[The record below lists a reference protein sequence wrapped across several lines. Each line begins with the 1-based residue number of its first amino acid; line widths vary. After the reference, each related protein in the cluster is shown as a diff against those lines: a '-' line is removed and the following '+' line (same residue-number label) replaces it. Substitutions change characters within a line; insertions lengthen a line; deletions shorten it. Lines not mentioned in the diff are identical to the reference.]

1 MTQVKPRCLIQIKDS
16 CVGSAG
22 PLSALENSAG
32 STIGLR
38 ASRVRK
44 TAVPFHHL
52 PNRSGDAPMR
62 QPIIAAVALAF
73 AAWGGVAHAAT
84 GDEVIAAQKCNK
96 CHTAKTTKKGPAFAD
111 VAAKYKG
118 NATASATLFKGLK
131 AGGKM
136 GDEDDHKK
144 LEVSD
149 DEIRAVV
156 AVVLA
161 AK

>member
-1 MTQVKPRCLIQIKDS
+1 MK
-16 CVGSAG
+16 
-22 PLSALENSAG
+22 
-32 STIGLR
+32 
-38 ASRVRK
+38 
-44 TAVPFHHL
+44 L
-52 PNRSGDAPMR
+52 P
-62 QPIIAAVALAF
+62 IAF
-73 AAWGGVAHAAT
+73 AAALVFTAWGGVAQAAT

-96 CHTAKTTKKGPAFAD
+96 CHTAKTTKKGPSFAD

-118 NATASATLFKGLK
+118 NATASASLFKGLK

-136 GDEDDHKK
+136 GEEDDHKK

-161 AK
+161 SK

>member
-1 MTQVKPRCLIQIKDS
+1 MRTPI
-16 CVGSAG
+16 
-22 PLSALENSAG
+22 ALA
-32 STIGLR
+32 L
-38 ASRVRK
+38 
-44 TAVPFHHL
+44 
-52 PNRSGDAPMR
+52 
-62 QPIIAAVALAF
+62 ALAF
-73 AAWGGVAHAAT
+73 TASGGVAQAAT
-84 GDEVIAAQKCNK
+84 GEEVMTAQKCNK
-96 CHTAKTTKKGPAFAD
+96 CHTAKTTKKGPSFAD

-118 NATASATLFKGLK
+118 KPDAAATLFKGLK

>member
-1 MTQVKPRCLIQIKDS
+1 MKLRIAFLPVLALIALH
-16 CVGSAG
+16 GS
-22 PLSALENSAG
+22 S
-32 STIGLR
+32 
-38 ASRVRK
+38 
-44 TAVPFHHL
+44 F
-52 PNRSGDAPMR
+52 
-62 QPIIAAVALAF
+62 
-73 AAWGGVAHAAT
+73 AAT
-84 GDEVIAAQKCNK
+84 GEEVIAAQKCNK
-96 CHTAKTTKKGPAFAD
+96 CHTATTTKKGPSYAS

-118 NATASATLFKGLK
+118 KPDAAATLFKGLK

-149 DEIRAVV
+149 DEIKAVV

>member
-1 MTQVKPRCLIQIKDS
+1 MKFHI
-16 CVGSAG
+16 
-22 PLSALENSAG
+22 AL
-32 STIGLR
+32 
-38 ASRVRK
+38 
-44 TAVPFHHL
+44 L
-52 PNRSGDAPMR
+52 PALAL
-62 QPIIAAVALAF
+62 AALHGGAF
-73 AAWGGVAHAAT
+73 AAT
-84 GDEVIAAQKCNK
+84 GEEVIAAQKCNK
-96 CHTAKTTKKGPAFAD
+96 CHTATTTKKGPSYAS

-118 NATASATLFKGLK
+118 KPDAAATLFKGLK

-161 AK
+161 SK

>member
-1 MTQVKPRCLIQIKDS
+1 MR
-16 CVGSAG
+16 
-22 PLSALENSAG
+22 
-32 STIGLR
+32 
-38 ASRVRK
+38 
-44 TAVPFHHL
+44 L
-52 PNRSGDAPMR
+52 P
-62 QPIIAAVALAF
+62 IAF
-73 AAWGGVAHAAT
+73 AAALIAWGGVAHAAT
-84 GDEVIAAQKCNK
+84 GEEVIAAQKCNK
-96 CHTAKTTKKGPAFAD
+96 CHTATTTKKGPSYAS

-118 NATASATLFKGLK
+118 KPDAAATLFKALK

-161 AK
+161 SK

>member
-1 MTQVKPRCLIQIKDS
+1 MRLPIAFALVLACAA
-16 CVGSAG
+16 SAG
-22 PLSALENSAG
+22 
-32 STIGLR
+32 
-38 ASRVRK
+38 
-44 TAVPFHHL
+44 
-52 PNRSGDAPMR
+52 
-62 QPIIAAVALAF
+62 VAQ
-73 AAWGGVAHAAT
+73 AAT
-84 GDEVIAAQKCNK
+84 GEEVIAAQKCNK
-96 CHTAKTTKKGPAFAD
+96 CHTAKTTKKGPSFAD

-118 NATASATLFKGLK
+118 DATASASLFKGLK

-161 AK
+161 SK